1 MKNGSMDGNHQL
13 IFFKQHRVLFFQNN
27 ISMSQFPIQNYYPI
41 LLKLF
46 SLKMIFKITEH
57 GVDKCYWEGGEFIMN
72 EKWNNE
78 REKNDYCS
86 ITINNI

>member
-13 IFFKQHRVLFFQNN
+13 IFFKQRRVLFFQNN

-41 LLKLF
+41 LLKPF
-46 SLKMIFKITEH
+46 YLKMILKITEH

-72 EKWNNE
+72 KKWNNE
-78 REKNDYCS
+78 QEKM
-86 ITINNI
+86 IIVLLQ